1 MLTIKKVKMQAVV
14 IIKDKSQQYEGLR
27 TSLGLLLY
35 GVPVQMFVLDHEIEN
50 MDEAYRDNMEFIDEM
65 AGERYSNNSTN
76 VERYGFQHRTLT
88 EMAALIDAA
97 EVVIPF

>member
-1 MLTIKKVKMQAVV
+1 MHATVV
-14 IIKDKSQQYEGLR
+14 IKDKSQQYEGLR

-35 GVPVQMFVLDHEIEN
+35 GVPVRMIVLDHEIEN

-65 AGERYSNNSTN
+65 DGERYSNNSIN
-76 VERYGFQHRTLT
+76 VEHYGFKHRTLA

>member
-1 MLTIKKVKMQAVV
+1 MHTAVV
-14 IIKDKSQQYEGLR
+14 IKDKSQQYEGLR

-35 GVPVQMFVLDHEIEN
+35 GVPVQMFVLDHEIET

-65 AGERYSNNSTN
+65 NGERYSNNSIN
-76 VERYGFQHRTLT
+76 VENYGFKHMTLT
-88 EMAALIDAA
+88 DMATLIDEA